1 MNVEKLEIHVEK
13 LERQQLRFIL
23 REFAEL
29 QELLRKVIQ
38 VEQGKNQDIKKAIT
52 NILKKLRGFI
62 VAGEER
68 IEYRLAQ
75 NYAHFRK
82 VILEAKGEFAP
93 YEGGK
98 IMSLL
103 RKADVYNA
111 LLEKLGSRG
120 GEIEQALKAAR
131 DAPDDKKKLT
141 HAHQCLAEALEAD
154 RAFEVVMKELMAE
167 TNTIKLLKSRLKPWQ
182 QLSRLAL
189 LHDNNKGNNVLILY
203 DEDRFHEEMGKATAL
218 YNKSTGH
225 DGTTDEQEKERAW
238 KEINEYL
245 QTIQYTKGGS
255 MHAEAEKLSYW
266 EAKIADHSIIGYC
279 ELKLRPKPLFLG
291 AYEIF
296 RIAAKSGFGPFL
308 FELVFSFAAQ
318 EHHPVI
324 IDRGSV
330 TPAARKVWQTFDVE
344 RRHIIKYPAALAA
357 HPELVGYGKK
367 EVWALFGSGPFG
379 STFTEEGLPEGT
391 DREKDAVLR
400 REFPLLFR
408 SYLKDEGRTSTNKVV
423 GGLASLD
430 KAFYYDGQIAVL
442 NKLMVKGE
450 ALDIFYRSRI
460 TTAGLAFFQ
469 QFNPS

>member
-1 MNVEKLEIHVEK
+1 MNAEQLEK
-13 LERQQLRFIL
+13 RQLRFIL

-29 QELLRKVIQ
+29 QELLREVIQ

-52 NILKKLRGFI
+52 HIFKTLRGFI
-62 VAGEER
+62 IAGEER
-68 IEYRLAQ
+68 VEYRLAQ
-75 NYAHFRK
+75 NYVHLRK
-82 VILEAKGEFAP
+82 VILEAKGEFQP
-93 YEGGK
+93 YEGEK

-120 GEIEQALKAAR
+120 GEIERAIKAAR
-131 DAPDDKKKLT
+131 DAPTDKKKLT
-141 HAHQCLAEALEAD
+141 RAHQCLADALEAD

-167 TNTIKLLKSRLKPWQ
+167 TNTLKLVKSRIKPLQ

-189 LHDNNKGNNVLILY
+189 LYTNNMLILY
-203 DEDRFHEEMGKATAL
+203 DESRFHEEIGKATAL
-218 YNKSTGH
+218 FNKSSGH
-225 DGTTDEQEKERAW
+225 DGTTDEQEKEWAR
-238 KEINEYL
+238 KEIKEYL
-245 QTIQYTKGGS
+245 KTIEYTKGGS
-255 MHAEAEKLSYW
+255 MHAEAEKLDYW
-266 EAKIADHSIIGYC
+266 EAKTADHSIIGYC
-279 ELKLRPKPLFLG
+279 ELKQMPKLLFLG

-308 FELVFSFAAQ
+308 FELVFSLAAQ

-344 RRHIIKYPAALAA
+344 RRHVIKYPAALAA
-357 HPELVGYGKK
+357 HPELVGYNKK
-367 EVWALFGSGPFG
+367 EVWVLFGSGPFG

-400 REFPLLFR
+400 REFPRLFR
-408 SYLKDEGRTSTNKVV
+408 SYLKDEGRVSTNKVV

-442 NKLMVKGE
+442 NKLLAKGN
-450 ALDIFYRSRI
+450 ALNSLERRII
-460 TTAGLAFFQ
+460 TTAGQAFFQ
-469 QFNPS
+469 QFKPS